1 MVLLFRTVAV
11 CGHVVETL
19 GAFVARFV
27 VVVPGMRWIL
37 HERVCIGGGL

>member
-11 CGHVVETL
+11 CGHVVGIL
-19 GAFVARFV
+19 GAFEVRLV

-37 HERVCIGGGL
+37 HERACIGGGL